1 MSKLLFARAYLAVSA
16 GLLVGVVLVT
26 TGCGKIDPPVAQQVE
41 PMAVAEA
48 EPKDRIL
55 SRDHSA
61 PTEVM
66 ASDKFSE
73 AKPGNAG
80 AVSSPAP
87 GRNYSGNVVPDS
99 TILGGAGEARSDKK
113 YRAQSNS
120 IDGLGGRQVGT
131 REKLLKAAGGNA
143 NRPRGSTKGLY
154 DPNEALP
161 APGPGGGGG
170 KPVAARLQAG
180 LAFDDAEYDGPVPS
194 AESYQ
199 HFEDNAY
206 KTVKAD
212 PLATLSAAVDT
223 AAYSNARA
231 RLTEGA
237 LPPKDMVRVADFLNY
252 FPYDYA
258 APADGKP
265 VAFKLEMAACPW
277 HDKHQLLKVGLKS
290 KVIDK
295 EKLPARNLVFLIDT
309 SGSMNS
315 PNRLPLV
322 IESMKLLVEQLAD
335 RDRVSIVTYAG
346 AAGLRLPPTPGNQK
360 DRINAEITA
369 LQSGGSTNGEG
380 GITMAYEQAEK
391 TFIKDGVNRVIL
403 ATDGDFNVGVSDNAQ
418 LVRLIEDKRKTGVY
432 LTILG
437 YGMGNL
443 HDDRLEQLAH
453 HGNGHYAY
461 IDTLDEA
468 KKLFV
473 EQGAAL
479 VTVAKD
485 VKLQVEFNPAKVA
498 GYRLIGYENRILK
511 SEDFRNDAK
520 DAGDMGVGHACTMLF
535 EIVPVGEKVPSSDV
549 EPLKYQTTPQLTEA
563 GKGGEWLTAR
573 MRYKDPETDK
583 ASEVAAA
590 FDGKD
595 IAKAPGKDFQFAAAV
610 AAFGMLLRDSD
621 YAGTADLEKVLTWA
635 KGSVG
640 EDKGGHRAEF
650 TRLVEKAKDVVTKKR
665 EQPPAAAPKP

>member
-1 MSKLLFARAYLAVSA
+1 MFHQSMFRRRWPVAA
-16 GLLVGVVLVT
+16 GLLAAALIGL
-26 TGCGKIDPPVAQQVE
+26 TGCGKTEPPVAQNADPIV
-41 PMAVAEA
+41 VAEA
-48 EPKDRIL
+48 KGD
-55 SRDHSA
+55 
-61 PTEVM
+61 
-66 ASDKFSE
+66 
-73 AKPGNAG
+73 AKPGDPSTTEPQDREQLE
-80 AVSSPAP
+80 AVPRIAAPEPFLRDPAAHT
-87 GRNYSGNVVPDS
+87 S
-99 TILGGAGEARSDKK
+99 TIVGGSGQGVVDGKFDPRGYAPSALYGRSS
-113 YRAQSNS
+113 A
-120 IDGLGGRQVGT
+120 T
-131 REKLLKAAGGNA
+131 REKLLKSSVDKLHPVKDLARLSNLED
-143 NRPRGSTKGLY
+143 RPH
-154 DPNEALP
+154 
-161 APGPGGGGG
+161 PGPGGG
-170 KPVAARLQAG
+170 KPAG
-180 LAFDDAEYDGPVPS
+180 LAAPRPVGIIEGDAAEYDGPDAS

-199 HFEDNAY
+199 HLEDNAY

-237 LPPKDMVRVADFLNY
+237 LPPKDMVRIADFLNY

-277 HDKHQLLKVGLKS
+277 HDKHQLLKIGLKS
-290 KVIDK
+290 KVIEKD
-295 EKLPARNLVFLIDT
+295 KLPARNLVFLIDT

-322 IESMKLLVEQLAD
+322 IESMKLLVEQLTD

-360 DRINAEITA
+360 EKINAEITA

-380 GITMAYEQAEK
+380 GIKMAYDQAEK
-391 TFIKDGVNRVIL
+391 TFLKDGINRVIL

-418 LVRLIEDKRKTGVY
+418 LIRMIEDKRKTGVY

-461 IDTLDEA
+461 IDSLDEA

-511 SEDFRNDAK
+511 TEDFRNDAK
-520 DAGDMGVGHACTMLF
+520 DAGDMGCGHTGTMLF

-549 EPLKYQTTPQLTEA
+549 EPLKYQTTPQLTDVA
-563 GKGGEWLTAR
+563 KGGEWLTAR

-595 IAKAPGKDFQFAAAV
+595 IAKEPGKDFKFAAAV
-610 AAFGMLLRDSD
+610 AAYGMLLRDSE
-621 YAGTADLEKVLTWA
+621 YSGTADLEKVLTWA

-640 EDKGGHRAEF
+640 DDKGGHRAEF
-650 TRLVEKAKDVVTKKR
+650 TRLVEKTKAVVTKMR
-665 EQPPAAAPKP
+665 EQPPAAPKK